1 MEKLYRKVGKKYVE
15 AGYGGVPDVSPG
27 IWLVQNNEYS
37 KSQTSLVWRVGDLKR
52 PVDVVTHAALQTMS
66 DKLAQ
71 YLMKLSEEGSTEL
84 AEAKEQLGG
93 YLHGVPSFYNISAS
107 DLASLFL
114 RRIALE
120 IEEGVQISWGSVM
133 MDFRHD
139 TNQHLRDRA
148 EFEERVK
155 VLYEFIEFMKSKG
168 YELKQNVK

>member
-1 MEKLYRKVGKKYVE
+1 MEKLYRKVGKKYVD
-15 AGYGGVPDVSPG
+15 AGYGGVPDLVPG

-37 KSQTSLVWRVGDLKR
+37 KSHTSLVWRVGDLKR

-71 YLMKLSEEGSTEL
+71 YLIKLSEEGSTEL

-120 IEEGVQISWGSVM
+120 IEEGVQIDWGSVM
-133 MDFRHD
+133 MDFRHE

-168 YELKQNVK
+168 YELKQNIK